1 MQNLIPPIVPPQTEE
16 GNIKLD
22 HALNIAV
29 PSLSPSLERAFNR
42 ALVSFERACVDF
54 SRSLSVVGYGLAA
67 YLVMSGLSRLIEAR
81 NTRSLPSPD
90 DETK

>member
-1 MQNLIPPIVPPQTEE
+1 MQNLIPPVVPPQTEE

-29 PSLSPSLERAFNR
+29 PSFSPSLERSFNR
-42 ALVSFERACVDF
+42 ALVSFERACLDF

-67 YLVMSGLSRLIEAR
+67 YLVMAGISRLIEAR
-81 NTRSLPSPD
+81 NTRSLPAPD

>member
-1 MQNLIPPIVPPQTEE
+1 MQELIPPVVPPQTEE

-29 PSLSPSLERAFNR
+29 PSFSPSLERAFNR
-42 ALVSFERACVDF
+42 AIVSFERACLDF

-81 NTRSLPSPD
+81 NTRALPAPD